1 MKIRKTGNNKFN
13 VESSAKGKF
22 YKVDLT
28 APSCTCAHF
37 MFRLRNTG
45 EKCKHIA
52 AVEEKHSRKKKTCQK
67 SILAY
72 SRILDEARKK
82 GEIETVVLMEK
93 YGEPEVQELIN
104 SGDLIESNGK
114 VRIME

>member
-1 MKIRKTGNNKFN
+1 MKIRKTGNNKFK

-22 YKVDLT
+22 YAIDLN

-72 SRILDEARKK
+72 SKILEEAKKK
-82 GEIETVVLMEK
+82 GGIETVVLMEK
-93 YGEPEVQELIN
+93 YSEAEVQELIN
-104 SGDLIESNGK
+104 NGDLIENKGK
-114 VRIME
+114 VMVIE